1 VGVTIDGRSLSGR
14 LRVVVYEEL
23 PGEAD
28 EVELPRG
35 DVTEGVVR
43 VGSTVRRPVQPQ
55 SAAVADYLQH
65 LEGAGFA
72 GAPRFLGR
80 DRAGRDVLDFLAGE
94 VAGDPPQP
102 WAADDEL
109 LVSVGRLLRNLHD
122 ASEGYAADRGFA
134 APPGSHWFSWPSAA
148 SAEPSAGVAVPRP
161 ELVAHND
168 VTPQNV
174 VVRDGRAVGLI
185 DFDMAGPTTRVEDVV
200 NTATHWVPLRDPV
213 DVWPGWSTTKQPARL
228 RLLADAY
235 GLTAARRSSLVDV
248 AVARA
253 DRMWLSMRGA
263 AEHYGGGWAQMWD
276 HGVGDLIRR
285 RRAWLIDRSDDL
297 RRALD

>member
-1 VGVTIDGRSLSGR
+1 MLYEERPGEDDE
-14 LRVVVYEEL
+14 EEL
-23 PGEAD
+23 P
-28 EVELPRG
+28 RC

-43 VGSTVRRPVQPQ
+43 IGSTVRRPAQPQ

-65 LEGAGFA
+65 LEEVGFG

-80 DRAGRDVLDFLAGE
+80 DRSGRDVVDFVAGE

-109 LVSVGRLLRNLHD
+109 LASVGRLLRELHD

-134 APPGSHWFSWPSAA
+134 APPGSQWFSWPSPSGAEDSA
-148 SAEPSAGVAVPRP
+148 GAAEPVP

-174 VVRDGRAVGLI
+174 VVRDGRAVALI

-200 NTATHWVPLRDPV
+200 NTATHWVPLRAPV
-213 DVWPGWSTTKQPARL
+213 DVWPGWSNSRQSERL

-235 GLTAARRSSLVDV
+235 GLAAAQRASLVDV

-263 AEHYGGGWAQMWD
+263 AVHYGGGWAQMWD
-276 HGVGDLIRR
+276 HGVGDFIRR
-285 RRAWLIDRSDDL
+285 RRAWLVERSDDF
-297 RRALD
+297 RTALD

>member
-1 VGVTIDGRSLSGR
+1 MVFED
-14 LRVVVYEEL
+14 L

-28 EVELPRG
+28 EEELPRG

-43 VGSTVRRPVQPQ
+43 VGLTVRRPAQPQ

-65 LEGAGFA
+65 LGRAGFG
-72 GAPRFLGR
+72 GAPRFLGQ
-80 DRAGRDVLDFLAGE
+80 DQSGRDVVDFLPGE

-109 LVSVGRLLRNLHD
+109 LASVGRLLRALHD

-134 APPGSHWFSWPSAA
+134 APAGSRWFSWPAPSGAERCAGAA
-148 SAEPSAGVAVPRP
+148 GPLP

-174 VVRDGRAVGLI
+174 VVRDGRAVALI

-200 NTATHWVPLRDPV
+200 NTAAHWVPLRAPV
-213 DVWPGWSTTKQPARL
+213 DVWPGWSSTTQPARL
-228 RLLADAY
+228 RLLSDAY
-235 GLTAARRSSLVDV
+235 GLTATQRASLMDV

-253 DRMWLSMRGA
+253 DRMWLSMKGV
-263 AEHYGGGWAQMWD
+263 AEHYGGGWARMWD
-276 HGVGDLIRR
+276 HGVGDLIQR
-285 RRAWLIDRSDDL
+285 RRAWLIDRHDDFQA
-297 RRALD
+297 ALD